1 LKRRDVDE
9 VLDGENV
16 EVFDF
21 DKAMKID
28 IEDDDL

>member
-9 VLDGENV
+9 VLDHENV

-21 DKAMKID
+21 AKAMKID